1 MRKKEGKNQSSA
13 PELKQVVEFLREL
26 NRRRDLASLGQWLL
40 EYAVRLVPGAKA
52 GSFLVLDEDRGV
64 FRYRAAVGWVL
75 KELAEIEIPK
85 DQSIQAYL
93 GHQRP
98 AVVKDPN
105 KVGHGI
111 LPPDVQK
118 KLERF
123 PIAAFL
129 TFPIVH
135 EGEVIAYFNLD
146 SPDDPDAFS
155 QEDIELVAPLV
166 EEVAHA
172 VRLERERELARARE
186 RLFQL
191 VWNRLSDALF
201 ITEFSGRILECNPA
215 AERQTGYSRKELL
228 SLNIMRD
235 LAVEE
240 PAITYEKVNER
251 LARGETV
258 VFEELKRRKDGTLY
272 WTECAVVQFEYRG
285 QPATISV
292 NRDITERKRLE
303 EELRRRVKELR
314 LLNRALQRIPSRLE
328 LEELAEN
335 VVAAAREATGAD
347 FAGMILFDEEGKPL
361 RVFNPPGAPPIPLR
375 MRPRGFLAWVL
386 KTKRPLLVHEARED
400 GSTEP
405 PVIWPGETTPLPVHP
420 LLLKL
425 GVKSI
430 AAIPIVREGR
440 VTAILSLHSRRPRNF
455 EGRDELLSALARQ
468 VDVALENALL
478 YEKVKE
484 QEKRFRHLFEES
496 PVSLWVEDFS
506 AIKARLDELKN
517 RGVEDLKA
525 FLRENPGFVGEY
537 AKLLRVVAVNRT
549 TLELYKA
556 SHLTDLLQRLP
567 QVISPEAKP
576 LLESQ
581 YLAVWEGKKE
591 FEAVGVNYTLTGEPL
606 TIFLRWRVFPG
617 HEERYDRVLVSI
629 VDITARVEAEKKLN
643 LYAEKLAALHQTVRA
658 LQQCS
663 TEEEVC
669 RVAVQGAAKILGFH
683 LCAICLV
690 RGETLVPMAWVG
702 DIRPQPCE
710 KGENLAWKCLEEQKA
725 FWGNVKRLPAA
736 KPVDGALK
744 SCMSIPIGRLGVF
757 QAASLEPDAFTE
769 DDVRLAEILAGHVN
783 EEIQRVRLEEE
794 LRRQAIHDPLTGLY
808 NRRHLAEVLEREVRR
823 AKRYGR
829 PFTVMIVDLDNFK
842 QVNDRYGHLGGDEVL
857 KKVAQVLQESVRES
871 DLLFRYGGDEFV
883 IVLPETDGAARRV
896 AARLRK
902 RLANWTKKQG
912 VDDVGLGLSIGVA
925 RWTPEKPLSAEDLLR
940 RADAALY
947 RAKRR
952 KKLTG

>member
-1 MRKKEGKNQSSA
+1 MDKKA
-13 PELKQVVEFLREL
+13 PRRWPVDPVQLLEFLRQL

-52 GSFLVLDEDRGV
+52 GSFLVLDEERGV
-64 FRYRAAVGWVL
+64 FKFRAAVGWDL
-75 KELAEIEIPK
+75 KELVEIEIPK
-85 DQSIQAYL
+85 DKTVHAYL
-93 GHQRP
+93 GHRQP
-98 AVVKDPN
+98 AIVQDPI
-105 KVGHGI
+105 KVGQEI
-111 LPPDVQK
+111 LPPQVQQ
-118 KLERF
+118 KLKRF

-155 QEDIELVAPLV
+155 QEDIESVAPLV

-172 VRLERERELARARE
+172 VRLERERELATERD

-201 ITEFSGRILECNPA
+201 ITDFPGRILECNPA
-215 AERQTGYSRKELL
+215 AEQQTGYPRKELL
-228 SLNIMRD
+228 SLNIMHD

-240 PAITYEKVNER
+240 PAITYERVNEQ

-258 VFEELKRRKDGTLY
+258 LFEELKRRKDGTLY

-285 QPATISV
+285 RPAVISV

-314 LLNRALQRIPSRLE
+314 LLNQALELIPRRLE
-328 LEELAEN
+328 LEKLVEN
-335 VVAAAREATGAD
+335 AVAAAREATGAD
-347 FAGMILFDEEGKPL
+347 FAGMILFDPEGKPL
-361 RVFNPPGAPPIPLR
+361 RMFNPPGAPPIPLK
-375 MRPRGFLAWVL
+375 MRRRGFLAWVL
-386 KTKRPLLVHEARED
+386 KTKRPLLVHETRED

-405 PVIWPGETTPLPVHP
+405 PVIWPGETTPLPVHQ

-430 AAIPIVREGR
+430 VAIPIVREGR

-455 EGRDELLSALARQ
+455 EGLDELLSALARQ
-468 VDVALENALL
+468 VDAALENALL

-517 RGVEDLKA
+517 RGVEDLNA
-525 FLRENPGFVGEY
+525 FLHENPGFIGEC
-537 AKLLRVVAVNRT
+537 AKLLRVVAANRT

-556 SHLTDLLQRLP
+556 NDFSDLLQRLP
-567 QVISPEAKP
+567 EVISPEAKP

-581 YLAVWEGKKE
+581 FLAMWEGKKE
-591 FEAVGVNYTLTGEPL
+591 FEAVGVVCTLAGKPL
-606 TIFLRWRVFPG
+606 TVFLRWRVFPG
-617 HEERYDRVLVSI
+617 HEEHYDRVLVSI
-629 VDITARVEAEKKLN
+629 VDITARVVAERKLN
-643 LYAEKLAALHQTVRA
+643 VYAERLAALHQTVRA
-658 LQQCS
+658 LQRCS

-669 RVAVQGAAKILGFH
+669 RVAVQGAARILGFH

-710 KGENLAWKCLEEQKA
+710 KGEGLAWKCLEEQKA
-725 FWGNVKRLPAA
+725 FWGDVKKLPAA
-736 KPVDGALK
+736 KPVDRALRN
-744 SCMSIPIGRLGVF
+744 CMSIPIGRLGVF
-757 QAASLEPDAFTE
+757 QAASLEPGTFGE
-769 DDVRLAEILAGHVN
+769 EDVRLAEILVGHIN

-808 NRRHLAEVLEREVRR
+808 NRRHLAEALEREVSR

-829 PFTVMIVDLDNFK
+829 PFAVMIVDLDNFK

-857 KKVAQVLQESVRES
+857 KKVAQVLQESVRGS

-902 RLANWTKKQG
+902 RLAKWAKKQG
-912 VDDVGLGLSIGVA
+912 LDEVGLGLSIGVA
-925 RWTPEKPLSAEDLLR
+925 RWTPEKPLSVEDLLR

-952 KKLTG
+952 KKLNG

>member
-1 MRKKEGKNQSSA
+1 MDKKA
-13 PELKQVVEFLREL
+13 PRRRTVDPAQLLEFLREL

-52 GSFLVLDEDRGV
+52 GSFLVLDEERGV
-64 FRYRAAVGWVL
+64 FKFRAAVGWDL
-75 KELAEIEIPK
+75 KELLEIEIPK
-85 DQSIQAYL
+85 DQIVQVYL
-93 GHQRP
+93 GDQQP
-98 AVVKDPN
+98 AIVKDPT
-105 KVGHGI
+105 KVGQAI
-111 LPPDVQK
+111 LPPEVHQK
-118 KLERF
+118 LKGF
-123 PIAAFL
+123 PLAAFL

-146 SPDDPDAFS
+146 SLDDPDAFS
-155 QEDIELVAPLV
+155 QSDIELVAPLV

-172 VRLERERELARARE
+172 VRLERERELRRARE

-201 ITEFSGRILECNPA
+201 ITDFSGRILECNPA
-215 AERQTGYSRKELL
+215 AERQTGYSRNELL

-240 PAITYEKVNER
+240 PAITYEAANDR

-258 VFEELKRRKDGTLY
+258 VFEELKRRKDGALY

-314 LLNRALQRIPSRLE
+314 LLNQALQRIPSRLE

-347 FAGMILFDEEGKPL
+347 FAGMILFDQEGKPL
-361 RVFNPPGAPPIPLR
+361 RTFNPPGAPPIPLK

-386 KTKRPLLVHEARED
+386 KTKRPLLVHETQETGA
-400 GSTEP
+400 TEP
-405 PVIWPGETTPLPVHP
+405 PVIWPGETTPLPVPP
-420 LLLKL
+420 LLLEL

-430 AAIPIVREGR
+430 AAIPIVREGK

-468 VDVALENALL
+468 VEMALENALL

-484 QEKRFRHLFEES
+484 EERRFRHLFEES

-506 AIKARLDELKN
+506 AIKARLDDLKD
-517 RGVEDLKA
+517 RGVEDLDA
-525 FLRENPGFVGEY
+525 FLRENPGFIEEC

-549 TLELYKA
+549 TLELYRA
-556 SHLTDLLQRLP
+556 DHFSDLLQRLP
-567 QVISPEAKP
+567 EIIPPEAKP
-576 LLESQ
+576 LLKSQ
-581 YLAVWEGKKE
+581 FLAMWKGEKE
-591 FEAVGVNYTLTGEPL
+591 FEAVGVNYTLAGEPL

-629 VDITARVEAEKKLN
+629 VDITARVMAEKKLN
-643 LYAEKLAALHQTVRA
+643 VYAEKLAALHQAVQA
-658 LQQCS
+658 LQQLH

-669 RVAVQGAAKILGFH
+669 RAAVQGAAKILGFP
-683 LCAICLV
+683 LCVISLI
-690 RGETLVPMAWVG
+690 RGDQTVPEAWVG
-702 DIRPQPCE
+702 DISPRPS
-710 KGENLAWKCLEEQKA
+710 KRGEGLAWKTIRERRS
-725 FWGNVKRLPAA
+725 FWGNVDQLPEA
-736 KPVDGALK
+736 KPVDERIK
-744 SCMSIPIGRLGVF
+744 SGISVPIGSLGVL
-757 QAASLEPDAFTE
+757 QAASTKPDAFTE
-769 DDVRLAEILAGHVN
+769 DDVRLAEILAGHIN
-783 EEIQRVRLEEE
+783 EELQRVRLEAE

-842 QVNDRYGHLGGDEVL
+842 NVNDRYGHLGGDEVL

-883 IVLPETDGAARRV
+883 IVLPETDGATRRV

-902 RLANWTKKQG
+902 RLANWAKKQG
-912 VDDVGLGLSIGVA
+912 LDDVGLGLSIGVA
-925 RWTPEKPLSAEDLLR
+925 RWTPEEPLSVEDLLR

-952 KKLTG
+952 KKLNG